1 MKSAWGTPAKID
13 FCLQPLAPFLQGGVG
28 WRDEEGER
36 QREGEREREKEGGKE
51 RDFPFPWAD
60 GIMEEEK
67 DNTDCRLESTFLPIH
82 SSVY

>member
-1 MKSAWGTPAKID
+1 MPEG
-13 FCLQPLAPFLQGGVG
+13 LQLRLTSVYNLWHPSFKGGVG

-67 DNTDCRLESTFLPIH
+67 DNTDCRLESTFLPIC